1 MKQIGNFDDVQSG
14 LFQNQGGSIK
24 LYNAI
29 YELEELL
36 LVFKNVAENDTS
48 KEILID
54 LNVVESIFTL
64 IEGPKISTNQ
74 KAEALELL
82 YKLSFKIKNRKGLAE
97 FTKKALQDAC
107 MSSGI
112 HDKRNSELCKR
123 IQFELDESSRIDK
136 KKKTSQ
142 ADHVRCYNGL

>member
-1 MKQIGNFDDVQSG
+1 M
-14 LFQNQGGSIK
+14 FQNQGGSIT

-64 IEGPKISTNQ
+64 NEGPKFSANQ
-74 KAEALELL
+74 KVEALELL

-97 FTKKALQDAC
+97 FTKKALQDL
-107 MSSGI
+107 SKNELQ
-112 HDKRNSELCKR
+112 DKNVTELYKR
-123 IQFELDESSRIDK
+123 ILFQLDESSRIEK
-136 KKKTSQ
+136 KKNISP
-142 ADHVRCYNGL
+142 DHVSEE